1 MGEGIK
7 RERERER
14 MGWKRV
20 GTCDDLEQKGLNCLE
35 GMSDETERERERER
49 NAKKMIARVE
59 AEKKN
64 QPLGVKAKRK
74 KKIKEKG

>member
-1 MGEGIK
+1 
-7 RERERER
+7 

-35 GMSDETERERERER
+35 GMSDETERERER

>member
-35 GMSDETERERERER
+35 GMSDETERERDKC
-49 NAKKMIARVE
+49 KKDDR
-59 AEKKN
+59 
-64 QPLGVKAKRK
+64 
-74 KKIKEKG
+74 